1 MSDEHKAKR
10 LEIAHVLFMDIVG
23 YSKLLTDEQSE
34 ALQELNQI
42 VRSTE
47 ASREAEAAGEL
58 TVLPTGDGMALVFT
72 GSVEEP
78 VECAL
83 EISQAL
89 RAQPSLPV
97 RMGIHS
103 GPIHHVKD
111 ANGRENIAGIGINIA
126 QRVMDCGDAGHILV
140 SKRVADDL
148 AQRRRWQPYIHEL
161 GDVEVKHG
169 VVVSLVNLYAETI
182 GNPRPPTRLGKA
194 RGSISGS
201 KVGTRKAISPLAR
214 AIFILAVLL
223 LVLAIISVIFAPA
236 IMRTLDQRRLATL
249 PQPTATAPPSLADT
263 IKSAVAKQI
272 TDELQ
277 GELSRKKKAAVQPAA
292 AGSAIPEK
300 SIAVLPFDNLSR
312 DPDNAYFCEG
322 VQDEI
327 LTRLAKV
334 SDLKVV
340 SRTSTQHFK
349 SSPDN
354 LPQIAKQLGVMHV
367 LEGSVQKSNDQVR
380 VNVQLINAMTD
391 AHLWA
396 ETFDRKLTDIFAVES
411 EIAKTIADTLQVKL
425 SGSEQHAIAARPTEN
440 TEAHQLYLKG
450 RFFWN
455 KRTGNDLKKSI
466 DYFQQA
472 IAADPNYALAYA
484 GVADAYVFLPGYT
497 AGAPRDCYPKA
508 MAAAKKALE
517 LDDTLAEAHTT
528 LALAL
533 WYYDFDFSQA
543 NREFQRAIELNPNY
557 ATGHQQYGNNT
568 LSALGRF
575 DEAIAE
581 GKRAVE
587 LDPLSLVINADLGMN
602 YCYARRYDEAISQLR
617 KTLEMDPGYYYAH
630 VDLGQ
635 VLAAKRAF
643 GEAISEYQKARA
655 LNDDPFVLG
664 LLGHAYASSGN
675 KTEALKILDQ
685 LKEVSRQRYVSLF
698 SFAIIY
704 LALDDKQEALR
715 WLEQSYQDRAGADI
729 GWIRVD
735 SLLDPLHGDP
745 GFEALAEKII
755 PAREFAK
762 ASTTSK

>member
-1 MSDEHKAKR
+1 MSGKPSFFLELKR
-10 LEIAHVLFMDIVG
+10 RNVYKVAVAYVVVAWLLIQAASILLPTFDAPPWVMKVFVLVVVLGFPAALIFSWAFEITPEGIKLESEVAPNESIKRKTGRKIVAITVVLAVIAAGLFVF
-23 YSKLLTDEQSE
+23 QFVR
-34 ALQELNQI
+34 A
-42 VRSTE
+42 RST
-47 ASREAEAAGEL
+47 S
-58 TVLPTGDGMALVFT
+58 
-72 GSVEEP
+72 S
-78 VECAL
+78 
-83 EISQAL
+83 
-89 RAQPSLPV
+89 
-97 RMGIHS
+97 
-103 GPIHHVKD
+103 
-111 ANGRENIAGIGINIA
+111 
-126 QRVMDCGDAGHILV
+126 
-140 SKRVADDL
+140 
-148 AQRRRWQPYIHEL
+148 
-161 GDVEVKHG
+161 
-169 VVVSLVNLYAETI
+169 
-182 GNPRPPTRLGKA
+182 
-194 RGSISGS
+194 
-201 KVGTRKAISPLAR
+201 
-214 AIFILAVLL
+214 
-223 LVLAIISVIFAPA
+223 
-236 IMRTLDQRRLATL
+236 
-249 PQPTATAPPSLADT
+249 
-263 IKSAVAKQI
+263 
-272 TDELQ
+272 
-277 GELSRKKKAAVQPAA
+277 AA
-292 AGSAIPEK
+292 AAAPVLTNK

-334 SDLKVV
+334 ADLKVI

-349 SSPDN
+349 SAPEN
-354 LPQIAKQLGVMHV
+354 LPEIAKKLGVMHV
-367 LEGSVQKSNDQVR
+367 LEGSVQKASDQVR

-411 EIAKTIADTLQVKL
+411 EIAKTITDTLQAKL

-455 KRTGNDLKKSI
+455 KRTGNDLKKSL

-472 IAADPNYALAYA
+472 IAIDPNYALAYA

-497 AGAPRDCYPKA
+497 AGAPRDYYPKA

-528 LALAL
+528 LALAI
-533 WYYDFDFSQA
+533 WYYDFNFSQA

-575 DEAIAE
+575 DDAIAE

-602 YCYARRYDEAISQLR
+602 YHFARRYDEAIAQLR

-635 VLAAKRAF
+635 VLTAKRAF
-643 GEAISEYQKARA
+643 DEAIVEYQKARA

-664 LLGHAYASSGN
+664 LLGHAYASSDN

-685 LKEVSRQRYVSLF
+685 LKEVSRQRYVSTF
-698 SFAIIY
+698 SFAIVY
-704 LALDDKQEALR
+704 LALGDKQEALR

-735 SLLDPLHGDP
+735 SLLDPMHGDP
-745 GFEALAEKII
+745 GFEALAGKIV
-755 PAREFAK
+755 PATQFGDK
-762 ASTTSK
+762 AAAANK

>member
-1 MSDEHKAKR
+1 MKIENFFAELKR
-10 LEIAHVLFMDIVG
+10 RNVYKVAVAYAVASWLLIQIATQVFPFFEIPNWA
-23 YSKLLTDEQSE
+23 
-34 ALQELNQI
+34 
-42 VRSTE
+42 VR
-47 ASREAEAAGEL
+47 
-58 TVLPTGDGMALVFT
+58 LV
-72 GSVEEP
+72 
-78 VECAL
+78 
-83 EISQAL
+83 
-89 RAQPSLPV
+89 
-97 RMGIHS
+97 
-103 GPIHHVKD
+103 
-111 ANGRENIAGIGINIA
+111 
-126 QRVMDCGDAGHILV
+126 
-140 SKRVADDL
+140 
-148 AQRRRWQPYIHEL
+148 
-161 GDVEVKHG
+161 
-169 VVVSLVNLYAETI
+169 
-182 GNPRPPTRLGKA
+182 
-194 RGSISGS
+194 
-201 KVGTRKAISPLAR
+201 
-214 AIFILAVLL
+214 VLL
-223 LVLAIISVIFAPA
+223 LVLGFPVALILSWAFEITPEGIKLESELEPNKSIKRRTGRKIVAVTIALAIVAA
-236 IMRTLDQRRLATL
+236 GLLAYQLVRSKSTIT
-249 PQPTATAPPSLADT
+249 PTASAARTEAVIAPSN
-263 IKSAVAKQI
+263 
-272 TDELQ
+272 
-277 GELSRKKKAAVQPAA
+277 
-292 AGSAIPEK
+292 K

-334 SDLKVV
+334 ADLKVI
-340 SRTSTQHFK
+340 SRTSTQQFK
-349 SSPDN
+349 SAPEN
-354 LPQIAKQLGVMHV
+354 LPQIAKQLGVAHV
-367 LEGSVQKSNDQVR
+367 LEGSVQRANDQIR
-380 VNVQLINAMTD
+380 VNVQLINALTD

-411 EIAKTIADTLQVKL
+411 EIAKTIADTLQAKL

-466 DYFQQA
+466 DYFQRA
-472 IAADPNYALAYA
+472 IVADPNYALAYA

-497 AGAPRDCYPKA
+497 AGTPKDCYPKA

-528 LALAL
+528 LALAI
-533 WYYDFDFSQA
+533 WYYDFDFSLA

-557 ATGHQQYGNNT
+557 ATGHQQYANNT

-602 YCYARRYDEAISQLR
+602 YYYARRYDEAITQLR

-685 LKEVSRQRYVSLF
+685 LKEMSRQRYVSMY
-698 SFAIIY
+698 SFAIVY

-745 GFEALAEKII
+745 GFEALAEKIV
-755 PAREFAK
+755 PAREFRG
-762 ASTTSK
+762 SSK